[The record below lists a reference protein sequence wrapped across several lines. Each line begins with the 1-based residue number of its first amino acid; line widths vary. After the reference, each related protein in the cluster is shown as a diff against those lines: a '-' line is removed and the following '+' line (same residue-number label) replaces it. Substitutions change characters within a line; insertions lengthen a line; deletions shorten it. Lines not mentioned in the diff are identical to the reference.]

1 MRKGNHGIFK
11 LIIYDKTIKSYC
23 ANELGFTI
31 SRFKKNEK
39 EEEELTIDINNYI
52 VWFTQGY

>member
-1 MRKGNHGIFK
+1 MNQVLPFP
-11 LIIYDKTIKSYC
+11 D
-23 ANELGFTI
+23 
-31 SRFKKNEK
+31 FKKNEK